1 MFSCVAK
8 QSTKGNN
15 MKLNGIKS
23 RLAVV
28 VIGLAVVGV
37 QRAVASEEVDH
48 RTLSLTADAG
58 TLGLGGT
65 VSLRFSDHFGIRGGF
80 NYFDYDY
87 TGEEE
92 GNEYSL
98 NFHLESIPLGIDY
111 YFSKKG
117 SLRITG
123 GVLLNKNKFSGTT
136 TGTSVELDGNT
147 YADPDLVVNME
158 FKPEDISP
166 FLTIGGTIYFGSS
179 KRVGLN
185 LEAGVAYLP
194 GGYDVTLTRN
204 NTALNPANS
213 AIDADLESERQQI
226 EDSSNHFDFYP
237 IIKVGVTVSF

>member
-1 MFSCVAK
+1 MVCCVAK
-8 QSTKGNN
+8 QSTKRNN
-15 MKLNGIKS
+15 MKLNGIKN

-28 VIGLAVVGV
+28 VIILAVGIAP
-37 QRAVASEEVDH
+37 RAMSSEEVDH
-48 RTLSLTADAG
+48 RTLSLSADAG

-98 NFHLESIPLGIDY
+98 NFHLESIPVGLDY
-111 YFSKKG
+111 YFSKNG
-117 SLRITG
+117 SLRLTA
-123 GVLLNKNKFSGTT
+123 GVLLNKNQFSGTT

-147 YADPDLVVNME
+147 YADPDLKVDME

-204 NTALNPANS
+204 NTVANPANS
-213 AIDADLESERQQI
+213 AIDADLEAERQQI
-226 EDSSNHFDFYP
+226 EDSASNFHFYP

>member
-1 MFSCVAK
+1 
-8 QSTKGNN
+8 
-15 MKLNGIKS
+15 MKLNGIRN

-28 VIGLAVVGV
+28 IISVAVGIAPVA
-37 QRAVASEEVDH
+37 RASEEVDY
-48 RTLSLTADAG
+48 RTLSLSADAG

-92 GNEYSL
+92 GNDYSL

-111 YFSKKG
+111 YFSKDG

-123 GVLLNKNKFSGTT
+123 GVLLNKNKFSGST
-136 TGTSVELDGNT
+136 TGVDVELDGNT
-147 YADPDLVVNME
+147 YNDPNLKVDMA

-166 FLTIGGTIYFGSS
+166 FLTVGGTIYFGNS

-194 GGYDVTLTRN
+194 GGYDVTLTHNSN
-204 NTALNPANS
+204 NTTHPG
-213 AIDADLESERQQI
+213 IDQDLENERQQL
-226 EDSSNHFDFYP
+226 EDSTKHFKFYP
-237 IIKVGVTVSF
+237 IFKVGVTVSF